1 MHLIGLTGSIGMGK
15 STTAKMF
22 SYLGVPVFDA
32 DAEVHKQLAKSG
44 RAVPAIAKVFDAV
57 VKDGSVDRQALGAEV
72 FGNPPALKKLEAILH
87 PLVGTARRQF
97 LRRHRRAGRFA
108 VVLDVPLLFETGGEK
123 RCDLVFV
130 VSAPYFLQK
139 RRVLA
144 RPGMTAE
151 KFQAILAKQTPDWEK
166 RRRADVVLSTGLG
179 RAFTFRQ
186 VQRALTTL
194 RKR

>member
-1 MHLIGLTGSIGMGK
+1 
-15 STTAKMF
+15 
-22 SYLGVPVFDA
+22 
-32 DAEVHKQLAKSG
+32 
-44 RAVPAIAKVFDAV
+44 
-57 VKDGSVDRQALGAEV
+57 
-72 FGNPPALKKLEAILH
+72 
-87 PLVGTARRQF
+87 
-97 LRRHRRAGRFA
+97 
-108 VVLDVPLLFETGGEK
+108 
-123 RCDLVFV
+123 LVFV

-151 KFQAILAKQTPDWEK
+151 KFQAILVKQTPDWEK